1 MVSELAGEGAMPLPK
16 PASHA
21 ELQGRL
27 RRRIRSSLRRGVF
40 PAKTVALFNLNT
52 MFIPLSLDG
61 SSRSRSVEISSRVLV
76 NPLFAVFNRSSR
88 SRSVISSA
96 ELIIPLLDLVSLSK
110 VLVISLFTVFI
121 RSRSAKIAS
130 AELVVIVSSP
140 QRRTRKKK
148 ITPIR
153 DFASEKSQGERRV
166 SDMKNRVVELRFEI
180 KSATA
185 NMEEAKQIKE
195 SMSAVLVP
203 ICAVILV
210 NLTAENRGGSI
221 AKVLNRVFEEEF
233 SENDQHRCSEKS
245 NFNSCVDDHEAV
257 LENGGEEL
265 KGSKLSGIIIPGF
278 TPLDLVWLDTTKFFF
293 SVVNYWLKCM
303 LLDPYNQTD
312 HPDFPYNWRLQPSK
326 LEERDILKLT
336 FENALK
342 HRGGQQIVFA
352 HSLGVEDL
360 GGIMDLV
367 EGSVVREIG
376 GALDSHAV
384 DIYLYVVFHIG
395 LDTEVDLDV
404 FNVGRLDGVEGLEK
418 AGSEV
423 LGHATK
429 VVLAKESTTIVDDSS
444 TQEVSKHV
452 AHIKSLI
459 EVAEQGYE
467 KEKLNK
473 GIAKVSRGVDDEA
486 ERSLHDGLDSTA
498 MFYTPVV
505 RHMWTWL
512 GISSTGGQNF
522 KSLLSSEYS
531 SFILVQET
539 YYMEHGCETM
549 FLKSR
554 KGFVQIAME
563 MGTPLAPRFCF
574 SQSYVYNC
582 WHWYCPY
589 GSCGDCFQ
597 CMVKLCCHAF
607 GLMKS

>member
-21 ELQGRL
+21 ELQ
-27 RRRIRSSLRRGVF
+27 
-40 PAKTVALFNLNT
+40 
-52 MFIPLSLDG
+52 
-61 SSRSRSVEISSRVLV
+61 
-76 NPLFAVFNRSSR
+76 
-88 SRSVISSA
+88 
-96 ELIIPLLDLVSLSK
+96 
-110 VLVISLFTVFI
+110 VFI

-140 QRRTRKKK
+140 HRRTRKKK
-148 ITPIR
+148 QLITPIR

-203 ICAVILV
+203 ICAVIFV

-221 AKVLNRVFEEEF
+221 TKVLNRVFEEEF
-233 SENDQHRCSEKS
+233 SENDQHQCFEKS
-245 NFNSCVDDHEAV
+245 NFNSFVDDHEAV

-265 KGSKLSGIIIPGF
+265 KGTKFSGILIPGF
-278 TPLDLVWLDTTKFFF
+278 APLDLVWLDTTKFFF

-367 EGSVVREIG
+367 E
-376 GALDSHAV
+376 
-384 DIYLYVVFHIG
+384 
-395 LDTEVDLDV
+395 DTEVDLDV

-423 LGHATK
+423 LGHANK

-452 AHIKSLI
+452 AQIKSLI

-486 ERSLHDGLDSTA
+486 ERSLHDGLGSTA

-522 KSLLSSEYS
+522 KSLLSYEYS
-531 SFILVQET
+531 SFILVLGRVQEA

-574 SQSYVYNC
+574 GQSNVYNC
-582 WHWYCPY
+582 WHWYYPY

-597 CMVKLCCHAF
+597 WSGVGPHKFFRFENAWVAKGGCRNIISQAWQEATNQEELRRLLRASKVKLRQSNG
-607 GLMKS
+607 GLRPAAPDRLRWRLLLRRRQAVTDDDGEQTTIGTNSSRRQVLHIVAGLLSSAVLRAWRWCW